1 MSIINDALK
10 KAGKSSPLS
19 RNDPHRKRWL
29 FWLGTGVVFLLA
41 VFVATSTSK
50 SPTDSVSLQETI
62 SETKSS
68 QNAFNLRAIDLERPL
83 RLSDLRLSGI
93 LYDEEKPL
101 AIINSRI
108 VGEGALINGARLL
121 EIQSDQV
128 RFSRKGKEF
137 TLKVK

>member
-10 KAGKSSPLS
+10 KAGKSSPLT
-19 RNDPHRKRWL
+19 RNDPHRKRRL
-29 FWLGTGVVFLLA
+29 FWLGTGLVFLLA

-50 SPTDSVSLQETI
+50 SPTDRGTI

-83 RLSDLRLSGI
+83 KLSDLRLSGI